1 MFKELL
7 SEEWVKCIG
16 LERLIRKELL
26 LKSQQGVEMA
36 KFFGEV
42 GYGDSIETP
51 PDSGVWEDLIEE
63 FTYSGDVIRNARNLE
78 TGESYLDDIVVGNS
92 ISIVADQYAI
102 EHFFKIKYVRWEGVL
117 WTVKSVEVQ
126 RPRLILR
133 LGSVYNGPAA

>member
-1 MFKELL
+1 
-7 SEEWVKCIG
+7 
-16 LERLIRKELL
+16 
-26 LKSQQGVEMA
+26 MA

-117 WTVKSVEVQ
+117 WTVKTVEVQ